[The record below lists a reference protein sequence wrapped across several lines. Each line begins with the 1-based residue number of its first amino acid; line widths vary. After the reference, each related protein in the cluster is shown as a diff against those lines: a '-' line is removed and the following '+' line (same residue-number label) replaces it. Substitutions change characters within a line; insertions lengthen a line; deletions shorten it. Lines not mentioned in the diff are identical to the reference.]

1 MSNELTNILSNSNKD
16 IDNQK
21 LMDYLSGKLSADEK
35 RNLEKLF
42 DEPDLLNDAAQGL
55 QQFQDKNNL
64 SVIIDQLDADL
75 YKQLKKKKNLKRK
88 RRFKNEQWI
97 YISII
102 IILTL
107 IIIGFI
113 VIRANLG
120 S

>member
-1 MSNELTNILSNSNKD
+1 MSNELKNILLNSNKD

-35 RNLEKLF
+35 LNLEKLF
-42 DEPDLLNDAAQGL
+42 DEPELLNDAAQGL
-55 QQFQDKNNL
+55 QQFENKYNL
-64 SVIIDQLDADL
+64 SIVVAELNADL
-75 YKQLKKKKNLKRK
+75 HKHLKKKKNFKRK
-88 RRFKNEQWI
+88 RRFKSEQWI

-107 IIIGFI
+107 IIIGFL

-120 S
+120 N